1 MPDAHTGGVA
11 DGEWGNALW
20 LSALAAAAA
29 LGGLGVLAVVVIWGS
44 DAQSRPDSGVE
55 WMLYGWLLLLA
66 LVVCLTGLG
75 TSVRLYRRAFGLFL
89 QGARRTDR
97 DRPSDRS
104 I

>member
-1 MPDAHTGGVA
+1 
-11 DGEWGNALW
+11 
-20 LSALAAAAA
+20 
-29 LGGLGVLAVVVIWGS
+29 
-44 DAQSRPDSGVE
+44 
-55 WMLYGWLLLLA
+55 MLYGWLLLLA